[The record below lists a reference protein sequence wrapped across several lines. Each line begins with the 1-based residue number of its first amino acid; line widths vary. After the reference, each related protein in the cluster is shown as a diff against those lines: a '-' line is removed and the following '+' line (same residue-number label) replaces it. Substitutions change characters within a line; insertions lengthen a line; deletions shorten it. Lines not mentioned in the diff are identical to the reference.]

1 MQFSQ
6 IELSKQTSMFVFLT
20 LGFVFVSGIIWIYSR
35 KKKES
40 LQISLYPKLSLLII
54 RSLVFLL
61 LCLAI
66 FDFKFETQIEK
77 KQKNLILIFADNS
90 SSMQGVDKMKV
101 LLNFQNLVKIIQSK
115 HLEDEILIYTHSGR
129 LSKLGDL
136 RFNENYSDFQSLDKV
151 VRKLSKQYRLRKIYL
166 FSDLQ
171 INNIEDSFIY
181 PIPFVLFPFG
191 GVSTQEQ
198 FDFSIPKSKIIS
210 VPNEL
215 ISFPVN
221 VFANFSENQW
231 TAQIELFVDDKK
243 VDIKRISLEQV
254 SPFVEIN
261 FSLKQLKVGKH
272 QIKVKMTSKKG
283 VTEKTT
289 DWLIM
294 EHRAKIIG
302 LANAPHPDM
311 GIISRIAKELHIQ
324 LDWTYNSNH
333 IRGQNLLIYGDVSID
348 SKHFKNSNLMLINST
363 QGNFMPQ
370 APHFQWNLWD
380 SQMQE
385 MLKTGKSASLD
396 STVKSAFYQ
405 SFLNKNKTNM
415 YYLKDYLLNINEP
428 LFFVCEITDS
438 TKHTDVE
445 LLFFKNNDSRKSFK
459 YSFSPLWGFNE
470 FRIDHLPA
478 GDFNLRVQNK
488 KSLEVLHTGKI
499 RINYVLPES
508 ERGLNLANLQ
518 HLRMRNNVEIIEIDQ
533 LENIKLEDSF
543 YKKAELE
550 SLEFVSIREN
560 ALFWLTIL
568 TLILLEYLIRKKMGL
583 L

>member
-1 MQFSQ
+1 M
-6 IELSKQTSMFVFLT
+6 
-20 LGFVFVSGIIWIYSR
+20 
-35 KKKES
+35 
-40 LQISLYPKLSLLII
+40 
-54 RSLVFLL
+54 
-61 LCLAI
+61 
-66 FDFKFETQIEK
+66 
-77 KQKNLILIFADNS
+77 
-90 SSMQGVDKMKV
+90 
-101 LLNFQNLVKIIQSK
+101 
-115 HLEDEILIYTHSGR
+115 
-129 LSKLGDL
+129 
-136 RFNENYSDFQSLDKV
+136 
-151 VRKLSKQYRLRKIYL
+151 
-166 FSDLQ
+166 
-171 INNIEDSFIY
+171 
-181 PIPFVLFPFG
+181 
-191 GVSTQEQ
+191 
-198 FDFSIPKSKIIS
+198 
-210 VPNEL
+210 
-215 ISFPVN
+215 
-221 VFANFSENQW
+221 
-231 TAQIELFVDDKK
+231 DDKK

-272 QIKVKMTSKKG
+272 QVKVKMTSKKG

-294 EHRAKIIG
+294 EHRAKIIS

-363 QGNFMPQ
+363 QGNLMPQ

-405 SFLNKNKTNM
+405 SFLNKNKTNL
-415 YYLKDYLLNINEP
+415 YYLKDDFLNINEP
-428 LFFVCEITDS
+428 VFFVCEIADS
-438 TKHTDVE
+438 TKHNDVE
-445 LLFFKNNDSRKSFK
+445 LLFFKTNDSRKSFK

-518 HLRMRNNVEIIEIDQ
+518 HLRMRNNVEITEIDQ